1 VGVAALL
8 FFSAILVALGVS
20 GSGVVA
26 GYAIGGVILS
36 IVGLIGAAFVKS
48 HPRLASAAMLI
59 SGGLGF
65 SVVLG
70 FRIGALLLLVAG
82 IIGLIRK
89 EKSVEP
95 TPATPSL
102 PVRFEEEKARA
113 EVEIGSIAYWP
124 PGKALCIFFGATPVS
139 KREEPRAYGS
149 VNVFAKVVGD
159 PTVFRKVR
167 DDDEVILE
175 RHES

>member
-1 VGVAALL
+1 MVERTAEFILGLIGGILGIVGVAALL

-65 SVVLG
+65 FVVLG
-70 FRIGALLLLVAG
+70 FWIGALLLLVAG

-89 EKSVEP
+89 EKPVEP
-95 TPATPSL
+95 KPATPS
-102 PVRFEEEKARA
+102 PPPPPAAPESAMMFCSRCGKQIAR
-113 EVEIGSIAYWP
+113 GSTFCQY
-124 PGKALCIFFGATPVS
+124 CGA
-139 KREEPRAYGS
+139 RLA
-149 VNVFAKVVGD
+149 
-159 PTVFRKVR
+159 
-167 DDDEVILE
+167 
-175 RHES
+175 